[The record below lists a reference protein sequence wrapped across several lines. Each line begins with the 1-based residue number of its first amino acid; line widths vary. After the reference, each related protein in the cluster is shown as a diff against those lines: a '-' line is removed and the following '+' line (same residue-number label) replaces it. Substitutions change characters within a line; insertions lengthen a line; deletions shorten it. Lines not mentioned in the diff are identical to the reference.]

1 MIKLGKKKN
10 QVIIQQLL
18 GNGATIV
25 NFFPSKLLA
34 TKGQRNNS
42 NQGQGII
49 EIVFNRTDGN

>member
-1 MIKLGKKKN
+1 M
-10 QVIIQQLL
+10 
-18 GNGATIV
+18 